1 MKSKAPAIKF
11 GTSGWRAIISD
22 EFTFANVALVAEAI
36 ARTVLESG
44 VMNGLVVGYDTRF
57 LSKEFARRA
66 AEVCAAAGVPIHLTT
81 RDVPTPVV
89 AHQIRA
95 LGAAGGINITAS
107 HNPSQY
113 NGVKYSPAYGGPA
126 LPEITS
132 RIEHHIGA
140 VFADGLGSTKAA
152 SPAAIVEFD
161 PRPGY
166 AAKMEQLINFEA
178 IRAAKL
184 RLAVDPKY
192 GTSRGYLDALPRE
205 HGIET
210 FAVNDHPDPLFG
222 GRGSE
227 PSGDNLDEL
236 RALVLERRC
245 DLGLATDGDGDRFG
259 ILDADGGYLEAN
271 MIIGLAANH
280 LYKRRGRTG
289 AVARTIAT
297 SHFVDAVCARHGG
310 RAIETPVG
318 FKFLGNLLEKH
329 EVFLAGEESGG
340 LSVDDHVPEKDG
352 IFAGLL
358 LAEAVAVEGKPL
370 KQVLADV
377 FAAIGREFHTQRIN
391 VELDAAKK
399 KHLVEALGA
408 GVPHALEPLGIVE
421 TISTEGTKF
430 LLADGNWLM
439 FRLSGTEP
447 VARCYLDADS
457 PASLEALAG
466 AAREFLK
473 PFM

>member
-1 MKSKAPAIKF
+1 MKAKAPAIKF

-126 LPEITS
+126 LPEVTS
-132 RIEHHIGA
+132 RIEHHIAA
-140 VFADGLGSTKAA
+140 VFADGPGSTRAA

-161 PRPGY
+161 PRPSY
-166 AAKMEQLINFEA
+166 TAKMEQLINFEA

-210 FAVNDHPDPLFG
+210 FAINDQPDPLFG

-227 PSGDNLDEL
+227 PSGDNLDGL
-236 RALVLERRC
+236 HALVLERRC

-259 ILDADGGYLEAN
+259 ILDTDGGYLEAN

-280 LYKRRGRTG
+280 LYKRRGRTN

-297 SHFVDAVCARHGG
+297 SHFVDAVCAHHGG

-391 VELDAAKK
+391 VDLDAAKK
-399 KHLVEALGA
+399 QHLLAALGA
-408 GVPHALEPLGIVE
+408 GVPPALKPLGIVE

-430 LLADGNWLM
+430 LLANGNWLM

-457 PASLEALAG
+457 PASLEDLAA

-473 PFM
+473 PFV